1 MELGIFKILDV
12 LKSFV
17 FQMISWAAIYVNIT
31 FSHQFLFIYHLLTC
45 PVKFYYTMT

>member
-1 MELGIFKILDV
+1 MKLGILKILDV

-31 FSHQFLFIYHLLTC
+31 FHISFCSFTTCSLVLLNFTIQ
-45 PVKFYYTMT
+45 